1 MGPATSDGTAIHR
14 LAKTDSEES
23 VMAVSNPTLTAGV
36 ELTTTNTDNNPRAMD
51 ANVYELEPNVAPLT
65 VLMTKLNS
73 RPAGNPKVEWLQ
85 DQPMPR
91 ITTLSA
97 SATSAATAFGVN
109 ADIYRV
115 GDVAKFSALGFGV
128 VVTITAAG
136 TIYGTVIGTQVSAQT
151 GAELYMVGNAN
162 AEFGSMNEIK
172 IPNLSTI
179 YNYTQIFRTP
189 LGVSGTE
196 DATDHYGGPER
207 ARLRKKFGIE
217 HARKIEAAHF
227 FGIRSISS
235 TTRTENG
242 LQSYISTNVTADT
255 AGLTEVEWQTF
266 LVSGFR
272 YGSDRKVAFCSPT
285 AASAIEGFA
294 RARFTTADTNLQ
306 GATFGI
312 SMKTYVSGQGTVDI
326 ITHKDWN
333 DSATYGGYIVLA
345 DMDALADRPLRNTR
359 LRPDIH
365 APDADG
371 FKDEYLTETCVQVI
385 WEARHALLTG
395 VAIGSN

>member
-1 MGPATSDGTAIHR
+1 MP
-14 LAKTDSEES
+14 
-23 VMAVSNPTLTAGV
+23 VSNPTLLSG
-36 ELTTTNTDNNPRAMD
+36 TTIEDSTMNTDNNPRAMD

-65 VLMTKLNS
+65 ALMTKLNS

-97 SATSAATAFGVN
+97 SATSATSAWGVN
-109 ADIYRV
+109 ANIFRV
-115 GDVAKFSALGFGV
+115 GDVTRFSALGFGV
-128 VVTITAAG
+128 LVTQTGTGFIAG
-136 TIYGTVIGTQVSAQT
+136 TVLGTQVSAQT

-162 AEFGSMNEIK
+162 AEFATLNEIK
-172 IPNLSTI
+172 IPQLSTI
-179 YNYTQIFRTP
+179 FNYTQIFRTP
-189 LGVSGTE
+189 IGISGTE

-227 FGIRSISS
+227 FGIRSISG

-242 LQSYISTNVTADT
+242 LQSWITTNVTADT

-266 LVSGFR
+266 LVTAFR
-272 YGSDRKVAFCSPT
+272 YGSDRKIAFCSPT
-285 AASAIEGFA
+285 SAAALEGFVRG
-294 RARFTTADTNLQ
+294 RALVDTTPLQ
-306 GATFGI
+306 GSFGVR
-312 SMKTYVSGQGTVDI
+312 MATYVSGQGTIDI
-326 ITHKDWN
+326 VGHKDWN
-333 DSATYGGYIVLA
+333 DSATYGGYVVVV
-345 DMDALADRPLRNTR
+345 DMDAVADRPLRQTR
-359 LRPDIH
+359 LRPDVQ

-371 FKDEYLTETCVQVI
+371 FKDEYLTETCIQCI
-385 WEARHALLTG
+385 WEARHAVLTG

>member
-1 MGPATSDGTAIHR
+1 
-14 LAKTDSEES
+14 
-23 VMAVSNPTLTAGV
+23 MAVSNPTLLAGV
-36 ELTTTNTDNNPRAMD
+36 ETTIVNTDNNPRAMD

-65 VLMTKLNS
+65 VLMSKLNS
-73 RPAGNPKVEWLQ
+73 RPATNPKVEWLQ

-97 SATSAATAFGVN
+97 SALSTATGFGVS
-109 ADIYRV
+109 ADIFRV
-115 GDVAKFSALGFGV
+115 GDVARFSALGFGV
-128 VVTITAAG
+128 VVTITATGA
-136 TIYGTVIGTQVSAQT
+136 IFGTVIGTQVSAQT
-151 GAELYMVGNAN
+151 GAELYMIGNAN

-172 IPNLSTI
+172 IPSLSTI
-179 YNYTQIFRTP
+179 FNYEQIFRTP

-242 LQSYISTNVTADT
+242 LQSSITTNVTADT

-266 LVSGFR
+266 LVTGFR
-272 YGSDRKVAFCSPT
+272 YGSERKVAFCSPT
-285 AASAIEGFA
+285 AAAAIEGFA
-294 RARFTTADTNLQ
+294 RRLLTSKNSDDNS
-306 GATFGI
+306 TFGVA
-312 SMKTYVSGQGTVDI
+312 MKTYVSGQGTVDI
-326 ITHKDWN
+326 VTHKDWN
-333 DSATYGGYIVLA
+333 DSATYGGYCFLV
-345 DMDALADRPLRNTR
+345 DMDSVYDRPLRATR
-359 LRPDIH
+359 LRPDIQ

-371 FKDEYLTETCVQVI
+371 FKDEYLTETCIQQI
-385 WEARHALLTG
+385 WEARSALLTG

>member
-1 MGPATSDGTAIHR
+1 
-14 LAKTDSEES
+14 
-23 VMAVSNPTLTAGV
+23 MAVSNPTLTAGV

-97 SATSAATAFGVN
+97 SATSAATVWGVS

-115 GDVAKFSALGFGV
+115 GDVARFSALGFGV
-128 VVTITAAG
+128 LVTTTAAG
-136 TIYGTVIGTQVSAQT
+136 AITGTAIGTQVSAQT
-151 GAELYMVGNAN
+151 GAELYMIGNAN
-162 AEFGSMNEIK
+162 AEFASMNEIK
-172 IPNLSTI
+172 IPNISTI
-179 YNYTQIFRTP
+179 FNYTQIFRTP

-242 LQSYISTNVTADT
+242 LQSSITTNVTADT

-266 LVSGFR
+266 LVTGFR

-294 RARFTTADTNLQ
+294 RGRFNVVNDHDNT
-306 GATFGI
+306 TFGI
-312 SMKTYVSGQGTVDI
+312 AMKTYISGQGTVDI

-333 DSATYGGYIVLA
+333 DSTTYGGYVFLV
-345 DMDALADRPLRNTR
+345 DMDSVADRPLRSTR
-359 LRPDIH
+359 LRPDIQ

-371 FKDEYLTETCVQVI
+371 FKDEYLTETCIQQI
-385 WEARHALLTG
+385 WEARSAVLTG

>member
-1 MGPATSDGTAIHR
+1 MP
-14 LAKTDSEES
+14 
-23 VMAVSNPTLTAGV
+23 VSNPTLLTGV
-36 ELTTTNTDNNPRAMD
+36 ETTIQNVDNNPRAMD

-65 VLMTKLNS
+65 VLMSKLNS

-97 SATSAATAFGVN
+97 SATSAASGWGVT
-109 ADIYRV
+109 ADIFRV
-115 GDVAKFSALGFGV
+115 GDVVRFSALGFGV
-128 VVTITAAG
+128 VITITGAG
-136 TIYGTVIGTQVSAQT
+136 AIFGTAIGTQVSAQT
-151 GAELYMVGNAN
+151 GAELYMIGNAN
-162 AEFGSMNEIK
+162 AEFASMNEIK
-172 IPNLSTI
+172 YPQLSPI

-189 LGVSGTE
+189 LGISGTE

-242 LQSYISTNVTADT
+242 LQSYITTNVTADT
-255 AGLTEVEWQTF
+255 AGLTEVEFQTW
-266 LVSGFR
+266 LVTAFR

-285 AASAIEGFA
+285 AAAAVEGFGRRLLTPSNA
-294 RARFTTADTNLQ
+294 ADNS
-306 GATFGI
+306 TFGI
-312 SMKTYVSGQGTVDI
+312 SMSTYKSGQGTVDLV
-326 ITHKDWN
+326 THKDWN
-333 DSATYGGYIVLA
+333 DSAVYGGYVILV
-345 DMDALADRPLRNTR
+345 DMDAVADRPLRRTR

-371 FKDEYLTETCVQVI
+371 FKDEYLTETCIQVI
-385 WEARHALLTG
+385 WEARHAVLTG